1 MQLKQIQKRIAKGL
15 ESGEAMLRRA
25 SGKTLKKLDSS
36 VVNPADFDNHN
47 LVDFFK
53 RNRYATSVVAAVLAV
68 AVSSVFTLEAG
79 AFSTVQST
87 ELQSAG
93 VQFTEVQ
100 SPNQVMLASAFEEV
114 SVADKMSLIPDD
126 AKKPAAEIA
135 EIVEGAV
142 SYDAPALKGYTVK
155 IDGEE
160 YGFFKSESEA
170 QSVIDTLM
178 STYTADK
185 DIVEAYFKET
195 VEVALTRK
203 EAGLFKEFSVPE
215 RSVEYIK
222 RGTDQEKIHL
232 VESGENFWTI
242 SQKYQIPV
250 EDLEK
255 ANPGITPEKL
265 QIGAKISLMVPAS
278 LVTVRTVEKAVYQEK
293 IPFETVYKEDAST
306 YQGSNKV
313 ATSGSNGEREVVANV
328 VRENG
333 IEVNR
338 EILSE
343 KVIAEPT
350 TKVVVKGTKVR
361 PPTVGSGVLAR
372 PVSRGTIT
380 SPFGTRWGRRHNG
393 VDIGLPTGS
402 AIKAADGG
410 TVTFSGYDGGYGYT
424 VRISHGDGMVTVYA
438 HNSKLQ
444 VKKGD
449 KVYKGQQIALS
460 GNSGSST
467 GPHLHFEV
475 RVNGVP
481 KNPTSFVNFK

>member
-36 VVNPADFDNHN
+36 VVTPADFDTHKH
-47 LVDFFK
+47 VDFFK
-53 RNRYATSVVAAVLAV
+53 RNRYATSVVAAMLAV

-79 AFSTVQST
+79 SFSTVQLT
-87 ELQSAG
+87 DLQS
-93 VQFTEVQ
+93 VEVQ
-100 SPNQVMLASAFEEV
+100 SPNQIMLASTFSEAG
-114 SVADKMSLIPDD
+114 VAEKMPLIPEG
-126 AKKPAAEIA
+126 AKKASADITELIEDAA
-135 EIVEGAV
+135 
-142 SYDAPALKGYTVK
+142 SFDAPALEGYAVK

-178 STYTADK
+178 SNFTADK

-195 VEVALTRK
+195 VEVAATRK
-203 EAGLFKEFSVPE
+203 EAGLFKAYSVPE
-215 RSVEYIK
+215 RSVEYIMK
-222 RGTDQEKIHL
+222 GTDQEKIHV

-242 SQKYQIPV
+242 SQKYQIAV

-265 QIGAKISLMVPAS
+265 QIGAKVSLMVPAS
-278 LVTVRTVEKAVYQEK
+278 LVTVCTVEKAVYKEQ
-293 IPFETVYKEDAST
+293 IPFETVVKEDAST
-306 YQGSNKV
+306 YKGTNKV
-313 ATSGSNGEREVVANV
+313 TTSGSNGEREVVANV

-350 TKVVVKGTKVR
+350 TKVVVKGTKAR
-361 PPTVGSGVLAR
+361 PATVGSGVLAK
-372 PVSRGTIT
+372 PVSRGTVT

-393 VDIGLPTGS
+393 IDIGLSTGT

-424 VRISHGDGMVTVYA
+424 VRISHGDGVVTVYA

-475 RVNGVP
+475 RINGVP
-481 KNPTSFVNFK
+481 KNPLNYIKM

>member
-15 ESGEAMLRRA
+15 ESGEAMLRQVK
-25 SGKTLKKLDSS
+25 GKTLKKLDSS
-36 VVNPADFDNHN
+36 VVTPADFDNHKH
-47 LVDFFK
+47 VDFFK

-79 AFSTVQST
+79 SFSTVQSAD
-87 ELQSAG
+87 LQS
-93 VQFTEVQ
+93 VEVQ
-100 SPNQVMLASAFEEV
+100 SPNQVMLASSFQEV
-114 SVADKMSLIPDD
+114 GVAEKMPLIPEG
-126 AKKPAAEIA
+126 AKKSASEMT
-135 EIVEGAV
+135 EIVEDAAKYGAP
-142 SYDAPALKGYTVK
+142 SLEGFSVK
-155 IDGEE
+155 INGVE

-178 STYTADK
+178 STYTANK

-195 VEVALTRK
+195 VEVAATRK
-203 EAGLFKEFSVPE
+203 EAGLFKSYSVPE
-215 RSVEYIK
+215 RSVEYIMK
-222 RGTDQEKIHL
+222 GTDQEKIHV

-265 QIGAKISLMVPAS
+265 QIGTKVSLMVPAS
-278 LVTVRTVEKAVYQEK
+278 LVTVCTVEKTVYQEQ
-293 IPFETVYKEDAST
+293 IPFETVYKEDSST
-306 YQGSNKV
+306 YKGDNKV
-313 ATSGSNGEREVVANV
+313 TTSGSNGEREVVANV

-333 IEVNR
+333 IEVTR
-338 EILSE
+338 DILSE
-343 KVIAEPT
+343 KITKDPT
-350 TKVVVKGTKVR
+350 TKVVVKGTKAR
-361 PPTVGSGVLAR
+361 PATVGSGVLAK
-372 PVSRGTIT
+372 PVSRGSVT

-393 VDIGLPTGS
+393 IDIGLPTGS

-424 VRISHGDGMVTVYA
+424 IRISHGDGMVTVYA

-475 RVNGVP
+475 RIDGVP
-481 KNPTSFVNFK
+481 KNPLNYVKMK

>member
-36 VVNPADFDNHN
+36 VVTPADFDTHKPI
-47 LVDFFK
+47 DFFK
-53 RNRYATSVVAAVLAV
+53 RNRYATSVVAAMLAV
-68 AVSSVFTLEAG
+68 AVSSVFTLDAG
-79 AFSTVQST
+79 SFSTVQST
-87 ELQSAG
+87 DLQS
-93 VQFTEVQ
+93 VEVQ
-100 SPNQVMLASAFEEV
+100 SPNQLMLASAYSEAG
-114 SVADKMSLIPDD
+114 VAEKMPLIPEG
-126 AKKPAAEIA
+126 AKKATADITKLVEDAA
-135 EIVEGAV
+135 
-142 SYDAPALKGYTVK
+142 SFDAPALEGYAVK
-155 IDGEE
+155 INGKE

-178 STYTADK
+178 SNFTADK

-195 VEVALTRK
+195 VEVAAARK
-203 EAGLFKEFSVPE
+203 EAGLFKAFSVPE
-215 RSVEYIK
+215 RSVEYIMK
-222 RGTDQEKIHL
+222 GTDQEKIHV

-242 SQKYQIPV
+242 SQKYQIAV

-265 QIGAKISLMVPAS
+265 QIGAKVSLMVPAS
-278 LVTVRTVEKAVYQEK
+278 LVTVCTVEKAVYKEQ
-293 IPFETVYKEDAST
+293 IPFETVVKEDTST
-306 YQGSNKV
+306 YKGTNKV
-313 ATSGSNGEREVVANV
+313 TTSGSNGEREVVANV

-343 KVIAEPT
+343 KVLAEPT
-350 TKVVVKGTKVR
+350 TKVVVKGTKPR
-361 PPTVGSGVLAR
+361 PATVGSGVLAK
-372 PVSRGTIT
+372 PVSRGTVT

-393 VDIGLPTGS
+393 IDIGLSTGS
-402 AIKAADGG
+402 SIKAADGG
-410 TVTFSGYDGGYGYT
+410 TVIFSGYDGGYGYT

-481 KNPTSFVNFK
+481 KNPLNYIKM